1 MKYFRR
7 KVLFPERRDTKVEWD
22 RLFEAYRQHLNAIRA
37 ELSED
42 AWKLARLS
50 FHDAKVK
57 AVAVPDKRK
66 VLIKIYGTV
75 CDLLEKSRS
84 KPQLIT
90 LSFSGVKKAWVPDTI
105 VGDFWLYEEMHLSE
119 IAAFDYQVLLHKD
132 EIRVRADHV
141 ELLFEGRAPNA
152 HARNL

>member
-7 KVLFPERRDTKVEWD
+7 KVLFPERRGTKVEWD

-42 AWKLARLS
+42 AWNLARLS

-57 AVAVPDKRK
+57 AVAAPAKNRVE
-66 VLIKIYGTV
+66 IKLGGVAY
-75 CDLLEKSRS
+75 DLLEKTWS

-105 VGDFWLYEEMHLSE
+105 VGDVWLYEEMHLSE

-132 EIRVRADHV
+132 EIRVRADRV
-141 ELLFEGRAPNA
+141 ELLFEG
-152 HARNL
+152 

>member
-1 MKYFRR
+1 MIYFKR
-7 KVLFPERRDTKVEWD
+7 KVLFPERRGTKVEWD
-22 RLFEAYRQHLNAIRA
+22 KLFADYRKHLNAIRA
-37 ELSED
+37 ELSDE
-42 AWKLARLS
+42 AWGLARLS
-50 FHDAKVK
+50 FHDAKAK

-90 LSFSGVKKAWVPDTI
+90 LSFSGVKKARVPDAI

-132 EIRVRADHV
+132 EIRVQADRV
-141 ELLFEGRAPNA
+141 ELLFEG
-152 HARNL
+152 